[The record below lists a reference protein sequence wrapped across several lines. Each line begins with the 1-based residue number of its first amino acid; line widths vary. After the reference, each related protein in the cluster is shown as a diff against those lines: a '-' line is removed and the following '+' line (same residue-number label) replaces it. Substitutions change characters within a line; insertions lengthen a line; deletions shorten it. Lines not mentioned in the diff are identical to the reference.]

1 MKTVEYL
8 KKELEEAREKGDPF
22 LEAQSNAKI
31 GKLLLERNIYKDAV
45 HYYRRAAELFGEE
58 NRINHQSRSLNHLG
72 ICLVMLNQPEHAIK
86 PLTMAQKLAETDGD
100 LSLSASAGGNLGLAH
115 SALDGYT
122 KAIESH
128 KSVLENAERLQDRSL
143 ELTALINLADC
154 YLQNKNYQSA
164 QGFALVALDLAKS
177 LDSLPSQILVYDLL
191 GMISSRSQDL
201 RSAVE
206 YHQLAY
212 QIASSLGDLHRQGIA
227 LANQGL
233 ALEGLTELQAA
244 FQALKQAQEIF
255 LLLNSD
261 YSQKTN
267 QDLERIKTALS

>member
-1 MKTVEYL
+1 MKTVDYL
-8 KKELEEAREKGDPF
+8 KKELEEAREKGDLF
-22 LEAQSNAKI
+22 LEAQTNAKI

-45 HYYRRAAELFGEE
+45 HYYRRSAELFGEE

-72 ICLVMLNQPEHAIK
+72 ICLVMLNQPEDAIK
-86 PLTMAQKLAETDGD
+86 PLTTAQKLAEADGD
-100 LSLSASAGGNLGLAH
+100 ISLSASAGGNLGLAH
-115 SALDGYT
+115 SALGGYT

-128 KSVLENAERLQDRSL
+128 KSVLKNAERLQDRSL

-212 QIASSLGDLHRQGIA
+212 QIASSQGDLHRQGIA

-233 ALEGLTELQAA
+233 ALEGLTELEAA

-261 YSQKTN
+261 YLQKTN